1 MPRQRIG
8 PELRTGSVKKELA
21 EELAAELKGN
31 HEFGQ
36 PVIYEHA
43 FRTGKARVTV
53 IWDKWQDAPLQ
64 ERSATI
70 LRAYEMAEGPESRD
84 RIVLASGLT
93 VPEAHAAGLLP
104 YQIIAALRKDDPV
117 TPDQVK
123 QVMLDEGGSL
133 LFHWD
138 RPQLRF
144 ATGEEA
150 EAARQRL
157 IQRFPGSE
165 DVWIIDREITA
176 QDFATRQDW
185 CRRKKVKGVL
195 L

>member
-1 MPRQRIG
+1 MPRKRIG
-8 PELRTGSVKKELA
+8 PEARIGSADKELA
-21 EELAAELKGN
+21 EELAAELKSN

-43 FRTGKARVTV
+43 FRTGKVRVTV
-53 IWDKWQDAPLQ
+53 IWDEWHDVPLQ

-70 LRAYEMAEGPESRD
+70 LRAYEMAEGQESRD

-93 VPEAHAAGLLP
+93 VPEAHAAGMLP
-104 YQIIAALRKDDPV
+104 FQIIAAVRNSDPV
-117 TPDQVK
+117 TYDQVK
-123 QVMLDEGGSL
+123 QAMLDEGGSL
-133 LFHWD
+133 GFHWN

-157 IQRFPGSE
+157 IQRFPGSD
-165 DVWIIDREITA
+165 DVWIIDREVTA
-176 QDFATRQDW
+176 QDLATAQDGAQ
-185 CRRKKVKGVL
+185 VEEG
-195 L
+195 